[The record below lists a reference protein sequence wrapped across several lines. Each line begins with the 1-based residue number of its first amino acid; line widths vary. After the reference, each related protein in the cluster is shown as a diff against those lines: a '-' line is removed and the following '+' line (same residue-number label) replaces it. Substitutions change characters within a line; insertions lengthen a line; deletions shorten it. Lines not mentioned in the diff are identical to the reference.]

1 MKNFIKYLFYI
12 LLVIFVSC
20 NKQDNKINAVARV
33 YNNYLYQEDLLGKIP
48 ENLSKEDS
56 ILYRNNI
63 IKTWATEQILLQKAK
78 INIEDANNEIK
89 NLVETYKKE
98 LLIDKYKRAVL
109 QQELDTVLT
118 EIDIDEYYNSN
129 KNIYKL
135 NEDLIQLK
143 YIHFNKD
150 LIDKKEIIKLFRSN
164 ENDDVIALEER
175 ELEFYSF
182 NFNDSIWVSIKSVEK
197 KLPFLKKENKL
208 KNNQFIQKE
217 DSLGVYLVA
226 VKKIKLRNE
235 VAPKSYVIPTIRQMI
250 LHKRKLEL
258 MRKIEQTLITDA
270 INKKQ
275 FEQY

>member
-12 LLVIFVSC
+12 LLVISVSC

-217 DSLGVYLVA
+217 DSLGVYLLA
-226 VKKIKLRNE
+226 VKDILHRNQ
-235 VAPKSYVIPTIRQMI
+235 VAPKSYLIPTIRQMI

-258 MRKIEQTLITDA
+258 MNTIEKTIMIDA
-270 INKKQ
+270 IKNKQ

>member
-1 MKNFIKYLFYI
+1 MKNYFKYLIYFF
-12 LLVIFVSC
+12 LVISISC
-20 NKQDNKINAVARV
+20 NRQDNQINAVARV

-63 IKTWATEQILLQKAK
+63 IKTWATEQLLLQKAK
-78 INIEDANNEIK
+78 INIEDSNNEIK
-89 NLVETYKKE
+89 NLVDTYKKE

-118 EIDIDEYYNSN
+118 EFDIDEYYNSN

-143 YIHFNKD
+143 YIHFHKD

-164 ENDDVIALEER
+164 KNDDVIILEER

-182 NFNDSIWVSIKSVEK
+182 NFNDSIWVSVKSVEK

-208 KNNQFIQKE
+208 KNNHFIQKE

-226 VKKIKLRNE
+226 VKKIRLRND
-235 VAPKSYVIPTIRQMI
+235 VAPKSYVIPTITQMI

-258 MRKIEQTLITDA
+258 MRKIEQTLISDA